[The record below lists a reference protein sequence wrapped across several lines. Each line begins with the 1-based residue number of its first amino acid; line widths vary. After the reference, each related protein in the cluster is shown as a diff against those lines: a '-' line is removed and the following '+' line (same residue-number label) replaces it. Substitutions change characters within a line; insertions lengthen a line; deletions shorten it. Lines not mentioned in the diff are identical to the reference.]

1 MSLTL
6 PLLPPVWFWLAATSW
21 ALLCALALPRVP
33 WRLLSGGGR
42 ELHVVLGATVAVALL
57 WCLAGTPIAGL
68 RIHLLGATALSL
80 LMGAPLALLCGS
92 LAVGISHLLWPHAAP
107 LWPFECLFGIAI
119 PVGITQLLL
128 ALVRRHGPRNPYVY
142 WLGVGFLGGGIGMC
156 AHLLAWLL
164 LAWLAGGVAPQ
175 PVSWTALTILL
186 MFPEAFLN
194 GAAITSLAVFAP
206 DWVRSFNL
214 DDYTG
219 RDPHT

>member
-164 LAWLAGGVAPQ
+164 LA
-175 PVSWTALTILL
+175 
-186 MFPEAFLN
+186 
-194 GAAITSLAVFAP
+194 
-206 DWVRSFNL
+206 
-214 DDYTG
+214 
-219 RDPHT
+219 